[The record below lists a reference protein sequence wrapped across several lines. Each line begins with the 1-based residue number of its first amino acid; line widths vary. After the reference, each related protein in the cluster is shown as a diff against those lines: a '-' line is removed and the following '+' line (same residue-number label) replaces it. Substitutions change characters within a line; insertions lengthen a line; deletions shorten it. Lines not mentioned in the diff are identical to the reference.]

1 MGTGLQQL
9 PVTELDALT
18 RLHENG
24 LRRIRELQVRP
35 HPVAFQALQRPL
47 VDGGRG
53 SSMIKALDSAWPID
67 HAACGD
73 AEHIGVFW

>member
-24 LRRIRELQVRP
+24 LRRIRELQVCP
-35 HPVAFQALQRPL
+35 NSLSLGSLQHTLVAGQA
-47 VDGGRG
+47 
-53 SSMIKALDSAWPID
+53 
-67 HAACGD
+67 
-73 AEHIGVFW
+73 

>member
-24 LRRIRELQVRP
+24 LRRIRELQVCPNRP
-35 HPVAFQALQRPL
+35 SLGSLQRPF
-47 VDGGRG
+47 
-53 SSMIKALDSAWPID
+53 
-67 HAACGD
+67 AAGQ
-73 AEHIGVFW
+73 AQTLQK